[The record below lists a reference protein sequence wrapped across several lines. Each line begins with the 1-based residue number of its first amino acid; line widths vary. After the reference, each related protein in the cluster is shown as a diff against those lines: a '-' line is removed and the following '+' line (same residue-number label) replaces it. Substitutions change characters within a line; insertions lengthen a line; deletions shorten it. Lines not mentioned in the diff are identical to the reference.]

1 MPQEII
7 IQSTNNLCLPK
18 VKRPTPVQADRFI
31 LLLDGYDHPT
41 VEFLRCGFTE
51 GFSIHFN
58 GDLTEIVSKNLL
70 SAIQQPAVVEA
81 KLSKEIDAG
90 RIAGPFQTPPFPK
103 FRVSPLGVVPK
114 KVPGEFRLTNHLSYP
129 KGLSV
134 NDGIPHEYSSVSYAN
149 IEDAI
154 RLLRK
159 RAMVVLL
166 PKPIYKVR
174 FA

>member
-1 MPQEII
+1 M
-7 IQSTNNLCLPK
+7 
-18 VKRPTPVQADRFI
+18 F
-31 LLLDGYDHPT
+31 LDGYDHST
-41 VEFLRCGFTE
+41 VEFLRRGFTE
-51 GFSIHFN
+51 GFSFHFD

-90 RIAGPFQTPPFPK
+90 RVAGPFQTPPFPK

-114 KVPGEFRLTNHLSYP
+114 KVPGEFRLIHHLSYP

-134 NDGIPHEYSSVSYAN
+134 NDGIPHEYSSVSY
-149 IEDAI
+149 ETSKMPSD
-154 RLLRK
+154 LLRK
-159 RAMVVLL
+159 RAMVVFL

>member
-18 VKRPTPVQADRFI
+18 VKLPTPVQADRLI
-31 LLLDGYDHPT
+31 LLLDGYDHST
-41 VEFLRCGFTE
+41 VEFLRRGFTE
-51 GFSIHFN
+51 GFSIHFD

-114 KVPGEFRLTNHLSYP
+114 KVPGEFRCNPSL
-129 KGLSV
+129 
-134 NDGIPHEYSSVSYAN
+134 
-149 IEDAI
+149 
-154 RLLRK
+154 
-159 RAMVVLL
+159 VL
-166 PKPIYKVR
+166 P
-174 FA
+174 